1 MQLVQRFTRQI
12 RRMTLVLA
20 ALLCAVLGGLV
31 LRDTAQ
37 AQCLVEQEGGSCSA
51 GYTLIGGPQSISGGS
66 SSEEAVD
73 HVFLPT
79 SGQITHGDMVAME
92 AEAHKLLDDARTF
105 RLDISPHN
113 ERPGFDAIV
122 RQYNYDAGF
131 EVEYEG
137 GVTLAQRIEEADAN
151 LRLAR
156 DIYAFLAVY
165 ADLPRFRTSPD
176 FVCPDDVEEDPF
188 ADNPPR
194 DRCKFAARMR
204 ESLRENAYLH
214 MIFGQQFAADAL
226 GLNFSAD
233 TVGAEA
239 LVLTEV
245 KQLEMAVT
253 QYDLALEVVQDGLR
267 RGIGNGCY
275 VSDFYTAAEWALLSR
290 AVDGRQVALSEMAAR
305 KSYLD
310 GYGVRKAEDDYR
322 ATSINQ
328 YINLIGTNGI
338 AGRPPEERCTV
349 ADTGGEDPSNDMLA
363 EMAIRM
369 ADTRLAYQN
378 LQAGRNIFGYDVR
391 FTPARPYHTPFGSN
405 DKGLF
410 EEAKDAA
417 EYARELQ

>member
-1 MQLVQRFTRQI
+1 MQIVQRFTRQI

-113 ERPGFDAIV
+113 ERPGFDRIV

-156 DIYAFLAVY
+156 D
-165 ADLPRFRTSPD
+165 
-176 FVCPDDVEEDPF
+176 
-188 ADNPPR
+188 
-194 DRCKFAARMR
+194 
-204 ESLRENAYLH
+204 
-214 MIFGQQFAADAL
+214 
-226 GLNFSAD
+226 
-233 TVGAEA
+233 
-239 LVLTEV
+239 
-245 KQLEMAVT
+245 
-253 QYDLALEVVQDGLR
+253 
-267 RGIGNGCY
+267 
-275 VSDFYTAAEWALLSR
+275 
-290 AVDGRQVALSEMAAR
+290 
-305 KSYLD
+305 
-310 GYGVRKAEDDYR
+310 
-322 ATSINQ
+322 
-328 YINLIGTNGI
+328 
-338 AGRPPEERCTV
+338 
-349 ADTGGEDPSNDMLA
+349 
-363 EMAIRM
+363 
-369 ADTRLAYQN
+369 
-378 LQAGRNIFGYDVR
+378 
-391 FTPARPYHTPFGSN
+391 
-405 DKGLF
+405 
-410 EEAKDAA
+410 
-417 EYARELQ
+417 